1 MRISY
6 AAFILLIAVL
16 VGFISPACGAVVSL
30 GSSSFAAKAGVGLV
44 DDAARLPVGRL
55 GNPMQVP
62 GPQNIRTTISGREFS
77 GHALDQIQG
86 RGFVPSV
93 VENTIQQGTTF
104 PTGAGTTGYFDW
116 VNRVRVIT
124 DSASGRVVTV
134 IPGAP

>member
-1 MRISY
+1 MTRLLC
-6 AAFILLIAVL
+6 ILLTLI
-16 VGFISPACGAVVSL
+16 VSL
-30 GSSSFAAKAGVGLV
+30 SGPAIGANRAFSHFCNAAKTGVGLV

-77 GHALDQIQG
+77 GHALDQMQG
-86 RGFVPSV
+86 RGFMPSV
-93 VENTIQQGTTF
+93 VENTVQRGTTF
-104 PTGAGTTGYFDW
+104 PTGSGTTGYFDS

-124 DSASGRVVTV
+124 DTASGRVVTV